1 MAMPLWKPEDI
12 AKQIKLTPSSL
23 ISAHVE
29 YNGKIYLV
37 VAYLSNTKRNQR
49 VPIVYV
55 KPNDP
60 EAKDYIKQ
68 LITISLNAN

>member
-37 VAYLSNTKRNQR
+37 VAYLSNTKHNQR

-55 KPNDP
+55 KPDDP
-60 EAKDYIKQ
+60 EVKDYIKQ